1 MGKIIDITGMTFGKL
16 KVLGPDPQKG
26 RYLKWICECECG
38 NFISVNGA
46 NLRSGNTKSCG
57 CLKSK
62 GIVDYNATQSEKAI
76 IPNGTRFGKLIVID
90 DLGLREQVPGHRRR
104 WYRCLCDC
112 GQEKEVMG
120 NQLKTGNTASCGK
133 CNYNSHGEF
142 LIAQLLD
149 ENNILY
155 ERDKSFL
162 ELSQE
167 TGRNLRF
174 DFIIY
179 NKDHSV
185 NRFVEFDGRQ
195 HYFGPEASWS
205 NCDNLETIQER
216 DTIKNNFCYSHGY
229 TLIRIPYKEIQNI
242 TLDSIFGDKFMY
254 KKEGGQNGGDK

>member
-90 DLGLREQVPGHRRR
+90 DLGLREQVPGHCTR

-120 NQLKTGNTASCGK
+120 N
-133 CNYNSHGEF
+133 
-142 LIAQLLD
+142 
-149 ENNILY
+149 
-155 ERDKSFL
+155 
-162 ELSQE
+162 
-167 TGRNLRF
+167 
-174 DFIIY
+174 
-179 NKDHSV
+179 
-185 NRFVEFDGRQ
+185 
-195 HYFGPEASWS
+195 
-205 NCDNLETIQER
+205 
-216 DTIKNNFCYSHGY
+216 
-229 TLIRIPYKEIQNI
+229 
-242 TLDSIFGDKFMY
+242 
-254 KKEGGQNGGDK
+254 